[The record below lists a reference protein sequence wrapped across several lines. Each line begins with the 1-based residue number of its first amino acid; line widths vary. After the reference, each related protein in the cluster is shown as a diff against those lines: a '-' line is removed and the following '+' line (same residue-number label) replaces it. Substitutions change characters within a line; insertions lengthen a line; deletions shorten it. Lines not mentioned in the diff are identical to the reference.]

1 MSIPSLH
8 LFLLLLVP
16 LTFCQDN
23 TADYYWREYTGVIP
37 RDAVKG
43 GANINGEQVYIA
55 QAYVKNH
62 GLIPGQINAGVKEVW
77 VPIDGVQKIDQ
88 HIKILCSVNNFVW
101 VATNSTNL
109 HVEMVDRQMVIGGHE
124 DDHGIIA
131 VGRISYEG
139 GTQIGKIDAFTVGD
153 SHFRWVDSNKN
164 EGDVTS
170 FDVLVYQRW

>member
-1 MSIPSLH
+1 MR

-37 RDAVKG
+37 RDAVAG

-77 VPIDGVQKIDQ
+77 VPIDGVQKNRPTYQNSLQREQFRVGGDQ
-88 HIKILCSVNNFVW
+88 LDQSAGGF
-101 VATNSTNL
+101 AGQADG
-109 HVEMVDRQMVIGGHE
+109 DRR
-124 DDHGIIA
+124 A
-131 VGRISYEG
+131 R
-139 GTQIGKIDAFTVGD
+139 
-153 SHFRWVDSNKN
+153 R
-164 EGDVTS
+164 
-170 FDVLVYQRW
+170 